1 VPVVKVE
8 RVFYFGSSPSVGIG
22 ENSKIAAFYPVILKP
37 NLGRVFPSLKSL
49 KTQTMEGSITL

>member
-8 RVFYFGSSPSVGIG
+8 FLFWFLSVWIG

-37 NLGRVFPSLKSL
+37 NLGRVFHPFKSLKS
-49 KTQTMEGSITL
+49 QTMEGSITL